1 MISHMDKICLMASV
15 SCVLLLAGCARAS
28 RQDSLRDTRLQYT
41 PQVNKVDVVVLKH
54 RPFSHE
60 TIANGHLTASRRSP
74 VSFRGAG
81 VISEI
86 SVSNGQWVS
95 EGTVMARLEDTD
107 KRMSLESSRLVLDKA
122 ELDLYTDLAGLGYPA
137 RDTMSVPKDIL
148 AVAKMRSG
156 YTGAQISLR
165 QAQLELDATVLR
177 APFSGKVADLAYK
190 SHNATGSDPFCTLVD
205 DRSYDVEFN
214 VFESELPYIS
224 KGKTVRVSPFSR
236 NAESRTGTI
245 SSVNPT
251 IDSNGQIL
259 VKASVKG
266 DSGLMDGM
274 NVRVTAESTDA
285 DMLVVPKSAVVIRDN
300 LEVLFR
306 YSMGHAEWVYV
317 HTLAANSGEY
327 AVEAN
332 SERSAHLA
340 AGDTVIVSGNLNL
353 ADGSTVSLRQ

>member
-1 MISHMDKICLMASV
+1 MISRMDKLRLIVYV
-15 SCVLLLAGCARAS
+15 SCVLLSLGCARTS
-28 RQDSLRDTRLQYT
+28 SQDPSRDTRLQYT
-41 PQVNKVDVVVLKH
+41 PQVNKVDVVTLER
-54 RPFSHE
+54 RPFNHE

-86 SVSNGQWVS
+86 NVSNGQWVS

-107 KRMSLESSRLVLDKA
+107 KRMSLESSRLALDKA
-122 ELDLYTDLAGLGYPA
+122 EVDLYTDLAGLGYPA
-137 RDTMSVPKDIL
+137 RDTLSVPKDIL

-156 YTGAQISLR
+156 YTGAQISLK
-165 QAQLELDATVLR
+165 QAQLDLDATVLR

-190 SHNATGSDPFCTLVD
+190 PHNATGADPFCTIID
-205 DRSYDVEFN
+205 DRNYDVEFN

-224 KGKTVRVSPFSR
+224 KGKTVRVSPFGR
-236 NAESRTGTI
+236 NLGTRTGVI
-245 SSVNPT
+245 CSVNPT

-266 DSGLMDGM
+266 DSDLMDGM
-274 NVRVTAESTDA
+274 NVKVTAESTDA